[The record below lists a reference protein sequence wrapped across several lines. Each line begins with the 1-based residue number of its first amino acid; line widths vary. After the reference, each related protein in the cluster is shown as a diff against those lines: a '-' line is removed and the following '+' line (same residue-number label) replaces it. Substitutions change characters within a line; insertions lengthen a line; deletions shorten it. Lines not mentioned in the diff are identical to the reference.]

1 MTVLRDISYLWSILH
16 MVALFFILFEPRYSQ
31 RVTLL
36 AGFLG
41 TSALLIVNVGAMLW
55 MGHGIIM
62 GISFFTCTI
71 PSLLIGF
78 ALSRYRDGRLFFLF
92 CLTDTIC
99 FWLMQITNFLDRLA
113 GGGYVVLLVTRLLV
127 FPVVEIFFWRNFRQP
142 YMELQRK
149 LNSGTWWLF
158 TAVGGTYYLLIMF
171 TSVPVDTPMPGP
183 AGIARILLVLL
194 LMPLTYLTILRSLW
208 RQMQVNESTR
218 QMELQRQEYSA
229 ICRKVE
235 IGRIYRHDM
244 RHHLVILEE
253 MLQKGD
259 MDSARQYVR
268 QLSGKIASLSQDA
281 WCANSAVNAVLTAYI
296 AQAEESGCPVK
307 ASVRIPEELPC
318 EEMDLCIMLANTLEN
333 AIHACRESVREDRH
347 IALSLEL
354 TENQRLLLS
363 ISNDCPRPVEL
374 DRDGMPLPPRKEGHG
389 LGLQSVRSV
398 ADKYDGLLRCR
409 WEEERFTLQAVLFPS
424 PNGGGR
430 QRKG

>member
-1 MTVLRDISYLWSILH
+1 M
-16 MVALFFILFEPRYSQ
+16 A
-31 RVTLL
+31 
-36 AGFLG
+36 
-41 TSALLIVNVGAMLW
+41 
-55 MGHGIIM
+55 
-62 GISFFTCTI
+62 
-71 PSLLIGF
+71 
-78 ALSRYRDGRLFFLF
+78 
-92 CLTDTIC
+92 
-99 FWLMQITNFLDRLA
+99 
-113 GGGYVVLLVTRLLV
+113 LLVTRLLV
-127 FPVVEIFFWRNFRQP
+127 FPAVEVFFWRNFRQP

-149 LNSGTWWLF
+149 INSGTWWLF
-158 TAVGGTYYLLIMF
+158 TAIGGTYYLLIMF

-208 RQMQVNESTR
+208 RQMQINESTR
-218 QMELQRQEYSA
+218 QMEIQRQEYSA

-253 MLQKGD
+253 MLQQGD

-268 QLSGKIASLSQDA
+268 QLSGKIASLSRDP

-296 AQAEESGCPVK
+296 AQAEESECPVK
-307 ASVRIPEELPC
+307 ASVRIPAELPY

-354 TENQRLLLS
+354 TENRRLLLS

-374 DRDGMPLPPRKEGHG
+374 DRDGMPVPPRQEGHG
-389 LGLQSVRSV
+389 LGLRSVRSV

-409 WEEERFTLQAVLFPS
+409 WETERFTLQAVLFPPPPS
-424 PNGGGR
+424 GGKP
-430 QRKG
+430 RKGEAHEGGQRG

>member
-1 MTVLRDISYLWSILH
+1 
-16 MVALFFILFEPRYSQ
+16 
-31 RVTLL
+31 
-36 AGFLG
+36 
-41 TSALLIVNVGAMLW
+41 
-55 MGHGIIM
+55 
-62 GISFFTCTI
+62 
-71 PSLLIGF
+71 
-78 ALSRYRDGRLFFLF
+78 
-92 CLTDTIC
+92 
-99 FWLMQITNFLDRLA
+99 
-113 GGGYVVLLVTRLLV
+113 
-127 FPVVEIFFWRNFRQP
+127 
-142 YMELQRK
+142 MELQRK

-218 QMELQRQEYSA
+218 QMELQRRDYHTLCQKMEL
-229 ICRKVE
+229 
-235 IGRIYRHDM
+235 GRIYRHDM

-389 LGLQSVRSV
+389 LGLRSVRSV